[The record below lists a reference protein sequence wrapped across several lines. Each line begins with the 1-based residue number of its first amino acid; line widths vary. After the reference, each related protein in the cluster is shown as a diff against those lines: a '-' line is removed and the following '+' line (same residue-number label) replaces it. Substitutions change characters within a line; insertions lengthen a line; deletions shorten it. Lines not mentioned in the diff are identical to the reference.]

1 MTSSSRSST
10 YQQRVDLF
18 SSELSAQQKVINRIS
33 ILRLLTALA
42 VSLFVYLSFQ
52 DTLYLFALLVAVG
65 GFILLVRTHTKLFRQ
80 KVIKENLLK
89 INKAELAAMKGDFTA
104 QPVGAEFVNTQHY
117 YSYDLDI
124 FGEGSLFQFV
134 NRAST
139 FSGKQTLAARLT
151 SPLSSAEEIEKQQK
165 AIAELG
171 VKLDF
176 RQLLQAVGM
185 DSNETKESKQQLA
198 EWLRQPSLFASALF
212 WKVFLLA
219 LPVSA
224 IAVVIASVFFSA
236 LKPFAVVLVLLQW
249 SVIGFYFKRVSL
261 FHDYVSRKRNVL
273 DQYSDLLRI
282 INSEKFES
290 SKLKDLSTITHQAE
304 AKIARLAGLV
314 RALDARLNFMT
325 NLVVNS
331 LLMYDLQCVYRLEKW
346 KEENARALES
356 WLKAISEMEMLN
368 SFSTYA
374 YNHPDY
380 AYATIQKSLSITA
393 TGMGHPLIADDVCV
407 TNDVAI
413 GNPAKALIIT
423 GANMA
428 GKSTFLRT
436 LGINLVLA
444 LNGAPVFAKQ
454 FACSIVGLRTGMRTA
469 DSLKDH
475 QSYFYAELNRLHS
488 ITEELREQKP
498 LLILLDE
505 ILKGTNST
513 DKQAGSIALVKQ
525 LVSYPCLSIIA
536 THDLALG
543 ELENQFPDQVKNYHF
558 EPTIENDELSFDY
571 TLKRGIAEKMNA
583 TFLMKKMGIIPS

>member
-1 MTSSSRSST
+1 MTSSSRST
-10 YQQRVDLF
+10 VYQQRTDLF
-18 SSELSAQQKVINRIS
+18 SLELSSQQRVINRIS

-42 VSLFVYLSFQ
+42 VFLFIYLSFR
-52 DTLYLFALLVAVG
+52 DTIYVLALGTAVVAFA
-65 GFILLVRTHTKLFRQ
+65 FLVRTHTKLFAQ

-89 INKAELAAMKGDFTA
+89 INKAELAAIKGDFSA
-104 QPVGAEFVNTQHY
+104 QPFGIEFVNTQHH

-139 FSGKQTLAARLT
+139 FSGKQALAERLT
-151 SPLSSAEEIEKQQK
+151 TPLSSAEEIKQQQA
-165 AIAELG
+165 AIAELSS
-171 VKLDF
+171 KLDF
-176 RQLLQAVGM
+176 RQGLQAVGM
-185 DSNETKESKQQLA
+185 DSHETKESKMQLL
-198 EWLRQPSLFASALF
+198 EWLRQPSLFASAIF
-212 WKVFLLA
+212 WKFFLLLIPAFTIA
-219 LPVSA
+219 L
-224 IAVVIASVFFSA
+224 IAASFFFSSF
-236 LKPFAVVLVLLQW
+236 KPFAVLLVLLQW
-249 SVIGFYFKRVSL
+249 SVIGFYFKRVNL

-273 DQYSDLLRI
+273 GQYSDLLRV
-282 INSEKFES
+282 INSEKFEAL
-290 SKLKDLSTITHQAE
+290 KLKNLSDVTHQAE

-331 LLMYDLQCVYRLEKW
+331 LLMYDLQCVYRLEMW
-346 KEENARALES
+346 KEENAHALEL

-368 SFSTYA
+368 SFGTYA
-374 YNHPDY
+374 YNHPSY
-380 AYATIQKSLSITA
+380 SFAIIQPQLSIIA
-393 TGMGHPLIADDVCV
+393 IGMGHPLLEDGACV
-407 TNDVAI
+407 VNDVTM
-413 GNPAKALIIT
+413 GTPQKALIVT

-436 LGINLVLA
+436 LGVNLVLA
-444 LNGAPVFAKQ
+444 LNGAPVYAKE
-454 FACSIVGLRTGMRTA
+454 FTCSLLGLRTGMRTA

-525 LVSYPCLSIIA
+525 LLDFPCLSIIA

-543 ELENQFPDQVKNYHF
+543 ELEQHFPTQVINYHF

-583 TFLMKKMGIIPS
+583 TFLMKKMGIIPA

>member
-1 MTSSSRSST
+1 MTSSDRAIV
-10 YQQRVDLF
+10 YQQRRDLF
-18 SSELSAQQKVINRIS
+18 SSELSKQEQVINRIS
-33 ILRLLTALA
+33 ILRLITALA
-42 VSLFVYLSFQ
+42 VLLFIYLSFR
-52 DTLYLFALLVAVG
+52 DTLYLFALLTSIVA
-65 GFILLVRTHTKLFRQ
+65 FAALVRTHTKQFRE

-89 INKAELAAMKGDFTA
+89 INTAELAAMKGDFSA
-104 QPVGAEFVNTQHY
+104 QPFGTEFINTRHS

-124 FGEGSLFQFV
+124 FGEGSLFQFI

-139 FSGKQTLAARLT
+139 FSGKQFLAERLT
-151 SPLSSAEEIEKQQK
+151 SPLSSADEIQQQQE
-165 AIAELG
+165 AIAELSP
-171 VKLDF
+171 KLDF
-176 RQLLQAVGM
+176 RQMLQAIGV
-185 DSNETKESKQQLA
+185 DSKETKESKQQLL
-198 EWLRQPSLFASALF
+198 EWLKQPSLFASQTF
-212 WKVFLLA
+212 WKVLLVI
-219 LPVSA
+219 LPLATIGLGVA
-224 IAVVIASVFFSA
+224 AFFFPAV
-236 LKPFAVVLVLLQW
+236 KPFAILLILVQW
-249 SVIGFYFKRVSL
+249 GITGFYFKRINV
-261 FHDYVSRKRNVL
+261 FHDYVSRKRSVL
-273 DQYSDLLRI
+273 DQYSDLLKE
-282 INSEKFES
+282 INAQKFES
-290 SKLKDLSTITHQAE
+290 AKLQELSATTHQAE
-304 AKIARLAGLV
+304 SKIANLAGLV

-346 KEENARALES
+346 KEENAHALES
-356 WLKAISEMEMLN
+356 WLNAISEMEMLN
-368 SFSTYA
+368 SFGTYA
-374 YNHPDY
+374 YNHPSY
-380 AYATIQKSLSITA
+380 SFATIQPQLSIA
-393 TGMGHPLIADDVCV
+393 AVGMGHPLLEDEACV
-407 TNDVAI
+407 VNDVKM
-413 GNPAKALIIT
+413 GTPQKALIVT

-454 FACSIVGLRTGMRTA
+454 FMCPLVGLRTGMRTA

-525 LVSYPCLSIIA
+525 LLDFPCLSIIA

-543 ELENQFPDQVKNYHF
+543 ELEQQFPTQVINYHF

-583 TFLMKKMGIIPS
+583 TFLMKKMGIIP